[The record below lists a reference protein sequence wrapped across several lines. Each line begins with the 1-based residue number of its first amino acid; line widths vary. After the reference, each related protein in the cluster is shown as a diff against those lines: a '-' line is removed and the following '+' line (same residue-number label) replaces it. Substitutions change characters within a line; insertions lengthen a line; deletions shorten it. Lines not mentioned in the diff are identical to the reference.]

1 MFDTQS
7 FHSYQT
13 HTGHI
18 QTPKMPVIKV
28 LGLGGGG
35 SNTVDRMFQLGI
47 PDIEYIAANTDR
59 QALRRSVVP
68 NKILLGPQYCR
79 GLGAGGNP
87 TVGEQAARES
97 ADQIKHALQGADM
110 IFIACGMGGGTGTG
124 SIPVAAEIAKATGA
138 LTIAIVTTP
147 FSFEGTNR
155 SRNAQAGIA
164 KLRERCNTLITV
176 PNDKLLECVPR
187 NTTMEVAFRYS
198 DEVLRQGVQSIAE
211 IVTRTGLINVDF
223 ANVKSLMELSGGAV
237 LTIGVGRGE
246 NKAVDAVQRALSNPL
261 LDIGS
266 IDQAAGVLMHFTG
279 GDEMGLLEIAQAVDI
294 VQKQLS
300 KDALVT
306 IGATV
311 EPKLKDKVQLILVA
325 TGLGGTS
332 LQETMSA
339 VSQPVEAKSQSTLSN
354 LNKPSMS
361 EREEMAEN
369 IENDSIYEGSQPTP
383 IAVRRPE
390 YGWVNATT
398 NSNTLGG
405 RNLDLPAFLR
415 KRQYSQTQ

>member
-7 FHSYQT
+7 FQQYTTNTNHL
-13 HTGHI
+13 
-18 QTPKMPVIKV
+18 QTPNMPVIKV

-59 QALRRSVVP
+59 QALRRSKVP
-68 NKILLGPQYCR
+68 NKILLGPNYCR

-87 TVGEQAARES
+87 SVGEQATRES
-97 ADQIKHALQGADM
+97 AEQIRQALHGADM
-110 IFIACGMGGGTGTG
+110 VFLACGMGGGTGTG
-124 SIPVAAEIAKATGA
+124 AIPVAAEIARSTGA

-164 KLRERCNTLITV
+164 KLRDRCNTLITV

-187 NTTMEVAFRYS
+187 NTTVEVAFRYS
-198 DEVLRQGVQSIAE
+198 DEVLRQGVQGIAE
-211 IVTRTGLINVDF
+211 IVTRSGLINVDF

-246 NKAVDAVQRALSNPL
+246 NKAVDAVQRALNNPL
-261 LDIGS
+261 LDISS
-266 IDQAAGVLMHFTG
+266 IDQASGVLMHFTG
-279 GDEMGLLEIAQAVDI
+279 GDEMGLLEIAQAVDV
-294 VQKQLS
+294 VQKQLHP
-300 KDALVT
+300 DALVT

-311 EPKLKDKVQLILVA
+311 DSKLQDRVQLILVA

-332 LQETMSA
+332 LQDTLQA
-339 VSQPVEAKSQSTLSN
+339 VSQTASP
-354 LNKPSMS
+354 PSATT
-361 EREEMAEN
+361 EPEVVVVQDVPAET
-369 IENDSIYEGSQPTP
+369 DSVYADVQPLP
-383 IAVRRPE
+383 IASRKPD
-390 YGWVNATT
+390 YGWVN
-398 NSNTLGG
+398 NTSDTRNMGG
-405 RNLDLPAFLR
+405 RSNLDLPAFLR
-415 KRQYSQTQ
+415 KRQYSQSR